1 MTAYFASFAPFAP
14 LREIFFAQSVMPIIS
29 WSLIAPEVIVCIT
42 AVLVMLV
49 DAFARPTQRWI
60 TGGIS
65 LAGLIVAA
73 VATVW
78 LWANGTA
85 SSDAFNGMIVL
96 DELRLGFTLI
106 FVLVAGLTLLIST
119 VWVHGEQL
127 PAGEFHSLLLFATVG
142 MMFMASGND
151 LVIIF
156 LGLEILSIAT
166 YVMAGF
172 RRTDVRSNESSLK
185 YFILGSFSSAFLLY
199 GIALVYGATSIA
211 EPGPGGSLSRIVA
224 GTTNI
229 AEIASR
235 LGQAQYPALLYAGAA
250 MMLVGFGFKIATAP
264 FHIWT
269 PDVYEGAPTP
279 VTAFMAAG
287 PKAAGFASFIRVFV
301 FGLPFVVSASNAG
314 NGNLHQAW
322 VATLVVMAILT
333 MTLGNVVAIV
343 QNNVKRMLAY
353 SSIAHA
359 GYALVGFVAAGA
371 ASDLAQRNAA
381 ITAVV
386 FYLLSYAVM
395 NIGAFAVVQL
405 IARSGD
411 RRTAFEDYRGIGFES
426 PVLAF
431 SLSLFMLSLLG
442 MPLTAGF
449 MGKIMVFGA
458 AIDQKYYGLVIV
470 GVLNSA
476 VSAYYY
482 LRLIVVMFFGERT
495 MAWSAPRIPASV
507 ALALVITVLGVL
519 YLGIFPGRVINALQT
534 KIDSQLFT
542 KQLIHR
548 LRR

>member
-1 MTAYFASFAPFAP
+1 M
-14 LREIFFAQSVMPIIS
+14 MPVIN
-29 WSLIAPEVIVCIT
+29 WSLIAPELFVCGA

-49 DAFARPTQRWI
+49 DAFVRPTQRWI
-60 TGGIS
+60 TGSIS
-65 LAGLIVAA
+65 LVGLVLGGIAS
-73 VATVW
+73 VW
-78 LWANGTA
+78 LWAYGTPA
-85 SSDAFNGMIVL
+85 ADAFNGMIVL

-106 FVLVAGLTLLIST
+106 FLIVSALTLLLST
-119 VWVHGEQL
+119 VWVENERL

-142 MMFMASGND
+142 MMLMASGND

-166 YVMAGF
+166 YVLAGF
-172 RRTDVRSNESSLK
+172 RRTDIRSNESSLK

-211 EPGPGGSLSRIVA
+211 EPGIGGTFSRIVP

-235 LGQAQYPALLYAGAA
+235 IGQAQYPALLYAGAA

-287 PKAAGFASFIRVFV
+287 PKAAGFASFLRVFV
-301 FGLPFVVSASNAG
+301 FGLPFVVSTSTAG
-314 NGNLHQAW
+314 SLHQTW
-322 VATLVVMAILT
+322 VTTLMVMAIFT

-371 ASDLAQRNAA
+371 ATDIAERNNA
-381 ITAVV
+381 ITSVT
-386 FYLLSYAVM
+386 FYLLTYAVM

-405 IARSGD
+405 IARNGD
-411 RRTAFEDYRGIGFES
+411 RRTSFEDYSGIGFES

-449 MGKIMVFGA
+449 IGKVMVFGA
-458 AIDQKYYGLVIV
+458 AIDQGYYLLVIL
-470 GVLNSA
+470 GVLNTA

-482 LRLIVVMFFGERT
+482 LRLIIVMFFGERT
-495 MAWSAPRIPASV
+495 TAWSAPRIPASV
-507 ALALVITVLGVL
+507 AVTLALTVLGVL
-519 YLGIFPGRVINALQT
+519 YLGVFPGRIINAFQT
-534 KIDSQLFT
+534 KIDSPVFT
-542 KQLIHR
+542 QTQSPVAK
-548 LRR
+548 

>member
-1 MTAYFASFAPFAP
+1 MSS
-14 LREIFFAQSVMPIIS
+14 FFAQSVMPVID
-29 WSLIAPEVIVCIT
+29 WALIAPEVIVCAA
-42 AVLVMLV
+42 AVIVMLV
-49 DAFARPTQRWI
+49 DAFVHPAQRWI
-60 TGGIS
+60 TGS
-65 LAGLIVAA
+65 VAMVGLGAA
-73 VATVW
+73 AAASIGLW
-78 LWANGTA
+78 LGGTA
-85 SSDAFNGMIVL
+85 TSDAFNGMIVL

-106 FVLVAGLTLLIST
+106 FLLVSALTLLIST
-119 VWVHGEQL
+119 VWVHGERL
-127 PAGEFHSLLLFATVG
+127 PAGEFHSLLLFATTG

-235 LGQAQYPALLYAGAA
+235 ISQAQYPALLFAGAA

-301 FGLPFVVSASNAG
+301 FGLPFVVTASSASGASV
-314 NGNLHQAW
+314 HKAW
-322 VATLVVMAILT
+322 LTTLVVMAILT

-359 GYALVGFVAAGA
+359 GYALVGCVAAGA
-371 ASDLAQRNAA
+371 ATDPVQRHTA

-386 FYLLSYAVM
+386 FYLLTYAVM

-405 IARSGD
+405 IARPGD
-411 RRTAFEDYRGIGFES
+411 RRTAIEDYRGIGFDS

-449 MGKIMVFGA
+449 MGKILVFGA
-458 AIDQKYYGLVIV
+458 AIDQKFYGLVIV
-470 GVLNSA
+470 AVLNTA

-482 LRLIVVMFFGERT
+482 LRLIIVMFFGERT

-507 ALALVITVLGVL
+507 AIALVITVLGVL
-519 YLGIFPGRVINALQT
+519 YLGIFPGRVISALQT
-534 KIDSQLFT
+534 KIESQVFT
-542 KQLIHR
+542 KQLYAR
-548 LRR
+548 

>member
-1 MTAYFASFAPFAP
+1 M
-14 LREIFFAQSVMPIIS
+14 MPIIN
-29 WSLIAPEVIVCIT
+29 WSLIAPEVIVCIA
-42 AVLVMLV
+42 AVTVMLI
-49 DAFARPTQRWI
+49 DAFTRPTQRWV
-60 TGGIS
+60 TGGVS
-65 LAGLIVAA
+65 LAGVVIAGVAS
-73 VATVW
+73 VC
-78 LWANGTA
+78 LWANGTPSA
-85 SSDAFNGMIVL
+85 DAFNGMIVL

-106 FVLVAGLTLLIST
+106 FLLVSALTLLLST
-119 VWVHGEQL
+119 VWAENEQL

-142 MMFMASGND
+142 MMLMASGND

-166 YVMAGF
+166 YVLAGF
-172 RRTDVRSNESSLK
+172 RRTDIRSNESSLK

-211 EPGPGGSLSRIVA
+211 ELGPGGEASRIVP

-235 LGQAQYPALLYAGAA
+235 ISEAQYPALLYAGAA

-287 PKAAGFASFIRVFV
+287 PKAAGFASFMRVFI
-301 FGLPFVVSASNAG
+301 FGLPFVVSASSATTG
-314 NGNLHQAW
+314 SLHQTW
-322 VATLVVMAILT
+322 VSTLAVMAILT

-343 QNNVKRMLAY
+343 QNNVKRLLAY

-371 ASDLAQRNAA
+371 ATDPAQRDKA
-381 ITAVV
+381 ITAVM
-386 FYLLSYAVM
+386 FYLLTYAVM
-395 NIGAFAVVQL
+395 NIGAFAVVQI
-405 IARSGD
+405 IARRGD
-411 RRTAFEDYRGIGFES
+411 RRTSIEDYSGIGFES

-431 SLSLFMLSLLG
+431 SLSLFMLSLFG

-449 MGKIMVFGA
+449 IGKIMVFGA
-458 AIDQKYYGLVIV
+458 AIDQGYYVLVVI
-470 GVLNSA
+470 GVLNTA

-482 LRLIVVMFFGERT
+482 LRLIIVMFFGERT
-495 MAWSAPRIPASV
+495 TAWQAPRIPVGV
-507 ALALVITVLGVL
+507 AVTLALTVLGVL
-519 YLGIFPGRVINALQT
+519 YLGVFPGRVINAFQT
-534 KIDSQLFT
+534 KIESQLFT
-542 KQLIHR
+542 QTPQK
-548 LRR
+548 

>member
-1 MTAYFASFAPFAP
+1 MNPF
-14 LREIFFAQSVMPIIS
+14 LAQSTMPIIS
-29 WSLIAPEVIVCIT
+29 WSLIAPEVILCAT
-42 AVLVMLV
+42 AVIVMLV
-49 DAFARPTQRWI
+49 DAFVRPTQRWI
-60 TGGIS
+60 TGGIA
-65 LAGLIVAA
+65 LAGIAA
-73 VATVW
+73 GAVSTIW
-78 LWANGTA
+78 LWATGSA
-85 SSDAFNGMIVL
+85 STDAFNGMIVL

-106 FVLVAGLTLLIST
+106 FLLVSALTLLLST

-127 PAGEFHSLLLFATVG
+127 PAGEFHSLLLFATTG

-199 GIALVYGATSIA
+199 GIALVYGATSIT

-229 AEIASR
+229 TEIANR
-235 LGQAQYPALLYAGAA
+235 VGQAQYPALLFAGAA

-287 PKAAGFASFIRVFV
+287 PKAAGFASFIRVFI
-301 FGLPFVVSASNAG
+301 FGLPFVVSTSGAANA
-314 NGNLHQAW
+314 NLHQLW
-322 VATLVVMAILT
+322 VNVLVAMAILT
-333 MTLGNVVAIV
+333 MTIGNVVAIV
-343 QNNVKRMLAY
+343 QDNVKRMLAY

-359 GYALVGFVAAGA
+359 GYALVGCIAAGA
-371 ASDLAQRNAA
+371 TSDLTQRNTA
-381 ITAVV
+381 ITAVI
-386 FYLLSYAVM
+386 FYLLTYAVM

-411 RRTAFEDYRGIGFES
+411 RRTAIEDYRGIGFES

-449 MGKIMVFGA
+449 MGKILVFGA
-458 AIDQKYYGLVIV
+458 AIDQKYYGLVVI
-470 GVLNSA
+470 GVLNTA

-482 LRLIVVMFFGERT
+482 LRLIIVMFFGERT
-495 MAWSAPRIPASV
+495 IPWIAPRVPASV
-507 ALALVITVLGVL
+507 ALALAITVLGVL

-534 KIDSQLFT
+534 RIESQLFT
-542 KQLIHR
+542 KR
-548 LRR
+548 

>member
-1 MTAYFASFAPFAP
+1 MTNYFAVFAYFAP
-14 LREIFFAQSVMPIIS
+14 LREIFFAQSMMPIIS
-29 WSLIAPEVIVCIT
+29 WSLIAPEVIICLA
-42 AVLVMLV
+42 AVVVMLV
-49 DAFARPTQRWI
+49 DAFGRPTQRWI
-60 TGGIS
+60 TGTIS
-65 LAGLIVAA
+65 LAGIAA
-73 VATVW
+73 AAAGTIW
-78 LWANGTA
+78 LWSTGTGA
-85 SSDAFNGMIVL
+85 ADAFNGMIVL

-106 FVLVAGLTLLIST
+106 FLLVSGLTLLIST
-119 VWVHGEQL
+119 VWVDSENL

-142 MMFMASGND
+142 MMLMASGND
-151 LVIIF
+151 LVIVF

-211 EPGPGGSLSRIVA
+211 EPGPGGSVSRIVA

-229 AEIASR
+229 AEIATR
-235 LGQAQYPALLYAGAA
+235 IGQAQYPALLFAGAA

-287 PKAAGFASFIRVFV
+287 PKAAGFASFMRVFI
-301 FGLPFVVSASNAG
+301 FGLPLVVSASTAS
-314 NGNLHQAW
+314 NGNLHQLW
-322 VATLVVMAILT
+322 VSTLVVMAILT

-343 QNNVKRMLAY
+343 QTNVKRLLAY

-371 ASDLAQRNAA
+371 ATDLNQRNTA

-386 FYLLSYAVM
+386 FYLLTYAVM
-395 NIGAFAVVQL
+395 NIGAFAVIQL

-411 RRTAFEDYRGIGFES
+411 RRTSIEDYRGIGFES

-449 MGKIMVFGA
+449 MGKIMVFGS
-458 AIDQKYYGLVIV
+458 AIDQKYYGLVVI
-470 GVLNSA
+470 GVLNTA

-482 LRLIVVMFFGERT
+482 LRLIIVMFFGERT
-495 MAWSAPRIPASV
+495 MAWSAPKIPASV
-507 ALALVITVLGVL
+507 AVALVITVLGVL

-534 KIDSQLFT
+534 RIEAQLFT
-542 KQLIHR
+542 EKVSR
-548 LRR
+548 KDAK